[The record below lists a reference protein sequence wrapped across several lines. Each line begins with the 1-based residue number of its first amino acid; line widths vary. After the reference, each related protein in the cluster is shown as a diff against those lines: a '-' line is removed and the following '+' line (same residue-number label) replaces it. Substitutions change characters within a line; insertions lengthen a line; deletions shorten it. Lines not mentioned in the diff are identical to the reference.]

1 MKLRIRT
8 LKKNRTAYLFILPV
22 ALCVLVFLLYPIWK
36 AAVMSFQ
43 YWYLPK
49 PKPNGHEL
57 IGLDNYRSVVTNKY
71 FKNTVVITI
80 IFTAITVT
88 IRYAVGLASA
98 LIMNCAFKGRGLA
111 RAMIIIPWAMPQ
123 VVACLIWS
131 LMYDSQ
137 YGVINYL
144 LLQSHMISENIAFID
159 NPATA
164 LASAMVVTIWKG
176 FPFAAIMLLAGLQ
189 GISTDQYEACRVDGA
204 RALQTF
210 WYVTLPGLKPVS
222 VVTFLLLVMW
232 TLKDFAIV
240 YALSYGGPMRSTEI
254 ITIFIYNTAFRNF
267 DFGMAAAAGMIMM
280 VFSLLF
286 TWFYLKALKMEDAQ

>member
-1 MKLRIRT
+1 MRERIKL
-8 LKKNRTAYLFILPV
+8 LKKNRAAYLFILPV
-22 ALCVLVFLLYPIWK
+22 ALCVIVFLLYPILK
-36 AAVMSFQ
+36 AAVMSVQ

-49 PKPNGHEL
+49 PKASGHAF
-57 IGLDNYRSVVTNKY
+57 IGMDNYWSVITNKY
-71 FKNTVVITI
+71 FKNTVSITLIFTVITVI
-80 IFTAITVT
+80 A
-88 IRYAVGLASA
+88 RYAIGLASA

-137 YGVINYL
+137 YGIVNYL
-144 LLQSHMISENIAFID
+144 LLQSHVIAENIAFID

-164 LASAMVVTIWKG
+164 LWSAMVVTVWKG

-204 RALQTF
+204 HALQTF

-222 VVTFLLLVMW
+222 VVTFLLLIMW

-267 DFGMAAAAGMIMM
+267 DFGMASAAGMIML

-286 TWFYLKALKMEDAQ
+286 TCFYLKALKMEDSQ